1 MKTGFMFILL
11 VVIVLAA
18 MGSLTGCARFNTI
31 IYDHAEHYSSGDA
44 EFTDKIENIEVD
56 WVSGSVSVVSHPG
69 NTVVLSEKAEG
80 SIPEDLHVH
89 WWLEGTTL
97 HVRFAESGASLRII
111 DAWRKNLTLAVP
123 EDFALEDITIR
134 TASAG
139 IDAGGLTA
147 ETLRVTTTS
156 GDMNI
161 DCAAEDI
168 ELNGVSGSIQLNQR
182 DNADEIRIAT
192 TSGDIHANLSHAE
205 TVDIASV
212 SGRITVKGASA
223 DAISAKTTSGDVSC
237 ALEAT
242 PSECDFH
249 SVSGAIALRLPQNA
263 EFTARV
269 HSTSGDF
276 ESDFAL
282 EKDGRTYTCG
292 NGGAD
297 MEISTTSGDISIR
310 KN

>member
-11 VVIVLAA
+11 AVIVLAA
-18 MGSLTGCARFNTI
+18 MGGLTGCARFNTI
-31 IYDHAEHYSSGDA
+31 IYDHAECYSSGDA
-44 EFTDKIENIEVD
+44 EFTDKIESIEVD

-89 WWLEGTTL
+89 WWLEGITL

-123 EDFALEDITIR
+123 EDLALEDITIR

-182 DNADEIRIAT
+182 DNSDEIRIDT
-192 TSGDIHANLSHAE
+192 TSGDIHTNLSHAE
-205 TVDIASV
+205 TVNIASV
-212 SGRITVKGASA
+212 SGRITVKGTST
-223 DAISAKTTSGDVSC
+223 DALSAKTTSGDVSC
-237 ALEAT
+237 ALEAV
-242 PSECDFH
+242 PPECDFH

-282 EKDGRTYTCG
+282 EKDGRTYICG

>member
-11 VVIVLAA
+11 AVIVLAA

-44 EFTDKIENIEVD
+44 QFTDKIESIEVD
-56 WVSGSVSVVSHPG
+56 WVSGSVSVVSHPE
-69 NTVVLSEKAEG
+69 NTVVLTEKAEG
-80 SIPEDLHVH
+80 SIPEDFHVH

-97 HVRFAESGASLRII
+97 RIRFAASGASLRVI
-111 DAWRKNLTLAVP
+111 DPWRKNLTLAVP
-123 EDFALEDITIR
+123 EDFAFENITIR

-139 IDAGGLTA
+139 IDAGGLTV

-182 DNADEIRIAT
+182 DNSDEIRIDT

-223 DAISAKTTSGDVSC
+223 DALSVKTTSGDVSF
-237 ALEAT
+237 ALET
-242 PSECDFH
+242 VPSECRLR
-249 SVSGAIALRLPQNA
+249 SVSGEIALRLPEES

-282 EKDGRTYTCG
+282 EKDGRIYTCG
-292 NGGAD
+292 NGSAD

-310 KN
+310 KK

>member
-1 MKTGFMFILL
+1 MKTGFVFVMLA
-11 VVIVLAA
+11 VIVLAA
-18 MGSLTGCARFNTI
+18 MGGLTGCARFNSI

-44 EFTDKIENIEVD
+44 EFTDKIENIEID

-97 HVRFAESGASLRII
+97 RVRFAASGASLRII
-111 DAWRKNLTLAVP
+111 DVWRKDLTLAVP
-123 EDFALEDITIR
+123 EDLALENVTIR

-161 DCAAEDI
+161 DCAADDI

-182 DNADEIRIAT
+182 DNSDEIRIDT
-192 TSGDIHANLSHAE
+192 TSGDIHAKLSHAQ

-223 DAISAKTTSGDVSC
+223 DALSAKTTSGDVSC

-242 PSECDFH
+242 PSECRLR
-249 SVSGAIALRLPQNA
+249 SVSGAIALRLPQDA

-282 EKDGRTYTCG
+282 EKEGRTYTCG